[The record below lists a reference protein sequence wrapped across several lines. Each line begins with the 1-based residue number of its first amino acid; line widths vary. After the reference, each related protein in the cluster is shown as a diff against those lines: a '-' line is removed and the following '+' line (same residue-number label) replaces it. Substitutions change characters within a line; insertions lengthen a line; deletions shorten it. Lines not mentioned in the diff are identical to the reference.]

1 MANKNFSKMFQNIIL
16 LYTPEIIAQLLVLLK
31 KECSFEKASPTK
43 VKSILMTVFNIS
55 KHEK

>member
-1 MANKNFSKMFQNIIL
+1 MFQNIIL
-16 LYTPEIIAQLLVLLK
+16 LYTPEIIAQPLVLLK